1 MESFRKF
8 SIIDEQLRIAKAFGD
23 NHAYGKY
30 LMTHL
35 LYGFALRSMDVLIE

>member
-8 SIIDEQLRIAKAFGD
+8 SIIDEQLRIAND
-23 NHAYGKY
+23 AYGKY
-30 LMTHL
+30 QMTHL